1 MLNRIYGLFGICLLI
16 LPQAVIADDESALL
30 LKSRGL
36 TAEYASLL
44 QTELKKAMST
54 GGPVAAIEV
63 CRDLA
68 PRVAQDLSNRSGAR
82 VRRTSLR
89 TRNPDNAPDEWESR
103 VLDDFDTGTAK
114 EYFDES
120 ESGNARYMKAIP
132 TAAVCLVC
140 HGQQI
145 AAEIKATLDAA
156 YPQDRARNYSLGEI
170 RGAFSITWITDAS
183 N

>member
-1 MLNRIYGLFGICLLI
+1 MYIMLNRIYGLFGICLLI

-89 TRNPDNAPDEWESR
+89 TRNPDN
-103 VLDDFDTGTAK
+103 FDTGTAK